1 MTHKATSFAWAEG
14 LPAAVTA
21 TDLAGTIVYMNARAQ
36 ETFAADG
43 GQALVGKSVFDCHPA
58 AAREKM
64 RALYAAPTPNH
75 YTVQKRGQKKI
86 IHQLPWFADGRF
98 AGVVEISVPIPAELP
113 HFDRDTRG

>member
-1 MTHKATSFAWAEG
+1 MTIPPTPFAWADG

-21 TDLAGTIVYMNARAQ
+21 TDLNGTILYMNQRAQ
-36 ETFAADG
+36 ETFAAEG
-43 GQALVGKSVFDCHPA
+43 GAKLVGKSVFDCHPEPT
-58 AAREKM
+58 REKT
-64 RALYAAPTPNH
+64 RALYRSPTPNH
-75 YTVQKRGQKKI
+75 YTIQKRGQKKI